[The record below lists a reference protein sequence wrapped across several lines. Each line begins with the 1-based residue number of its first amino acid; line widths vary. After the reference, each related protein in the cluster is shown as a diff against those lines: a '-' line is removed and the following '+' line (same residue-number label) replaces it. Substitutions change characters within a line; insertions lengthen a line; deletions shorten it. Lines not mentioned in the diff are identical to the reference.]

1 MIKYSDCWKAY
12 LCAHSCG
19 PFYMLALNLWV
30 VHIFMSLGTTY
41 KKFPRFDSNS
51 FSSLTMPLKRDRI

>member
-12 LCAHSCG
+12 LCAHSCS
-19 PFYMLALNLWV
+19 PFYMLALNSWV

-41 KKFPRFDSNS
+41 IKSTRFVSL
-51 FSSLTMPLKRDRI
+51 SSLTMPLKLDGI